1 MMNNMTQC
9 WIHVT
14 SGQGPDECAL
24 AVFNLARLILKE
36 AAQFNLKAE
45 LIEAIPGNKPDTY
58 ASALIRVGGGN
69 LETFISRWKG
79 AVQWICESP
88 FRPTHRRK
96 NWFVG
101 VDILSPSLI
110 EQTHVNER
118 DVVFETMRASGP
130 GGQHVNTTDSAVRA
144 THIPTGMIAV
154 AREERSQHM
163 NKKLAL
169 ARLTSQLEEKNREVI
184 ASNIHEKWSKHK
196 QLERGNP
203 VRVFVGKEFKE
214 KRKS

>member
-1 MMNNMTQC
+1 MNNLTQC

-24 AVFNLARLILKE
+24 AVFNLARFIIKE
-36 AAQFNLKAE
+36 AKQLNLIPE
-45 LIEAIPGNKPDTY
+45 LIEATPGNKPDTY
-58 ASALIRVGGGN
+58 ASALIRVRGDN
-69 LETFISRWKG
+69 LEGFINRWKG

-88 FRPTHRRK
+88 FRPTHKRK

-110 EQTHVNER
+110 GQTHVNER
-118 DVVFETMRASGP
+118 DVVFEAMRASGP

-144 THIPTGMIAV
+144 THIPTGMIAA

-169 ARLTSQLEEKNREVI
+169 ARLTSQLEEKNRETM
-184 ASNIHEKWSKHK
+184 ASNIQEKWSKHK

-214 KRKS
+214 KVMS